1 MRERATLKSTLS
13 KTLTKPVEKESTMPI
28 YNAPLKDMDFILNDV
43 FNADEFWQ
51 SNENLAHID
60 MATANAILEEM
71 AKFSKNVILDLNRT
85 ADEEG
90 GAQFSNGVV
99 TTPTGFKDAFK
110 QFAEGGWVGLG
121 ASEEWGGQNMPKML
135 TVLADE
141 MIWSTNPSFMLYPLL
156 TVGAGMAINDRAS
169 QEQKETYLP
178 KFYTGEW
185 SGTMCLTEPHSGT
198 DLGIIKTK
206 AEPNE
211 DGSFNITGTKI
222 FITSGEHD
230 LCENII
236 HLVLAKTPNAPAGS
250 RGISLFIVP
259 KFHVNADGSVG
270 ERNAVSAGS
279 IEHKM
284 GIKGSATCV
293 MNFDGAKGYIVGKE
307 NEGLAAMFVMMNYER
322 LSMGIQGI
330 GAAEF
335 AYQNAAQYAT
345 DRLQG
350 RSATGVKSP
359 EKPADS
365 ILVHGDV
372 RRMLLNVRANNEAS
386 RAFAVYVGQQLDIT
400 KYSTDEAA
408 VKKANDRVALL
419 TPIAKAYLTDTAL
432 QATLEAQMCFGG
444 HGYIREWGMEQCIR
458 DLRISQIYE
467 GTNGV
472 QAIDLIGRKTTKC
485 NGAFIAEYIAEIRDF
500 AATMADSKVKSAA
513 LQVSDEVE
521 ALTQFIIEQSKTT
534 PDFSSS
540 VAVDYLHAVGL
551 LSFVYMFARIS
562 KAAAAKPES
571 FFQNKL
577 VLADFYV
584 EKVLPDLAAR
594 AQRIKAGS
602 ELIMQLSEEYFTAQS

>member
-1 MRERATLKSTLS
+1 
-13 KTLTKPVEKESTMPI
+13 MPI

-43 FNADEFWQ
+43 FKADEFWQ
-51 SNENLAHID
+51 ANENLAHVD

-71 AKFSKNVILDLNRT
+71 AKFSKNVILDLNRSS
-85 ADEEG
+85 DESG
-90 GAQFSNGVV
+90 GAEFNHGEVK
-99 TTPTGFKDAFK
+99 TPAGFKDAFK

-121 ASEEWGGQNMPKML
+121 ASEEFGGQGMPKML

-198 DLGIIKTK
+198 DLGLIKTK
-206 AEPNE
+206 AEPNA
-211 DGSFNITGTKI
+211 DGSFSISGTKI

-230 LCENII
+230 LSENII

-259 KFHVNADGSVG
+259 KFHVNADGSIG
-270 ERNAVSAGS
+270 ERNAVAAGS

-293 MNFDGAKGYIVGKE
+293 MNFDGAKGFIVGKE

-350 RSATGVKSP
+350 RSATGAQSP

-372 RRMLLNVRANNEAS
+372 RRMLLNIRANNEAS

-400 KYSTDEAA
+400 KFSTDEEA
-408 VKKANDRVALL
+408 VRKANDRVALL
-419 TPIAKAYLTDTAL
+419 TPIAKAYLTDKAL
-432 QATLEAQMCFGG
+432 DSALEAQMCFGG

-485 NGAFIAEYIAEIRDF
+485 SGAFIAEYIAEIREF
-500 AATMADSKVKSAA
+500 AASMSDSKVKAVA
-513 LQVSDEVE
+513 VQVCSDVE
-521 ALTQFIIEQSKTT
+521 GLTQFIVEQSKTA
-534 PDFSSS
+534 PDFSNA

-562 KAAAAKPES
+562 QAAAAKPEP
-571 FFQNKL
+571 FYQNKL
-577 VLADFYV
+577 VLADYYV
-584 EKVLPDLAAR
+584 AKVLPDLAAR
-594 AQRIKAGS
+594 AQRIKAGA
-602 ELIMQLSEEYFTAQS
+602 ELIMQLPAEYFTAQS

>member
-1 MRERATLKSTLS
+1 
-13 KTLTKPVEKESTMPI
+13 MPI
-28 YNAPLKDMDFILNDV
+28 YNAPLKDMEFILNDV
-43 FNADEFWQ
+43 FQAEQFWQ
-51 SNENLAHID
+51 DNEHLAHLD

-71 AKFSKNVILDLNRT
+71 AKFSKNVILDLNRP

-90 GAQFSNGVV
+90 GAQFSNGEVK
-99 TTPTGFKDAFK
+99 TPAGFKEAFK

-121 ASEEWGGQNMPKML
+121 APEEWGGQGMPKML
-135 TVLADE
+135 TVLTDE

-185 SGTMCLTEPHSGT
+185 SCTMCLTEPHSGT

-211 DGSFNITGTKI
+211 DGSYNITGTKI

-230 LCENII
+230 LSENII

-259 KFHVNADGSVG
+259 KFLVNADGSLG
-270 ERNAVSAGS
+270 ERNAVAAGS

-293 MNFDGAKGYIVGKE
+293 MNFDGAKGYMVGNE
-307 NEGLAAMFVMMNYER
+307 NEGLAGMFVMMNYER

-350 RSATGVKSP
+350 RASTGAKSP

-400 KYSTDEAA
+400 KYSTDPEA
-408 VKKANDRVALL
+408 VRKATDRVALL
-419 TPIAKAYLTDTAL
+419 TPIAKAYLTDKAL
-432 QATLEAQMCFGG
+432 DAALEAQMCFGG

-485 NGAFIAEYIAEIRDF
+485 KGAYIAEYIAEIREFAQSLDDALTIKKATLDTCQQLEDITNFIVEQSQQNPDF
-500 AATMADSKVKSAA
+500 ANS
-513 LQVSDEVE
+513 
-521 ALTQFIIEQSKTT
+521 I
-534 PDFSSS
+534 
-540 VAVDYLHAVGL
+540 AVDYLHAVGL
-551 LSFVYMFARIS
+551 LSFVYMYARIS
-562 KAAAAKPES
+562 KAASTKEES
-571 FFQNKL
+571 YFQNKL
-577 VLADFYV
+577 VLANYYIA
-584 EKVLPDLAAR
+584 KVLPDLSAR
-594 AQRIKAGS
+594 IQRIQAGA
-602 ELIMQLSEEYFTAQS
+602 ELVMQLPEEYFTAQA

>member
-1 MRERATLKSTLS
+1 
-13 KTLTKPVEKESTMPI
+13 MPI
-28 YNAPLKDMDFILNDV
+28 YNAPLKDMEFILNDV
-43 FNADEFWQ
+43 FQAEQFWQ
-51 SNENLAHID
+51 DNENLAHLD

-71 AKFSKNVILDLNRT
+71 AKFSKNVILDLNRP
-85 ADEEG
+85 ADEDG
-90 GAQFSNGVV
+90 GAQFSNGEVK
-99 TTPTGFKDAFK
+99 TPAGFKEAFK

-121 ASEEWGGQNMPKML
+121 APEEWGGQGMPKML

-206 AEPNE
+206 AEPNQ
-211 DGSFNITGTKI
+211 DGSYNIIGTKI

-230 LCENII
+230 LSENII

-259 KFHVNADGSVG
+259 KFLVNADGSLG
-270 ERNAVSAGS
+270 ERNAVAAGS

-293 MNFDGAKGYIVGKE
+293 MNFDGAKGYMVGNE
-307 NEGLAAMFVMMNYER
+307 NEGLAGMFVMMNYER

-350 RSATGVKSP
+350 RASTGAKSP

-400 KYSTDEAA
+400 KYSTDPEA
-408 VKKANDRVALL
+408 VRKATDRVALL
-419 TPIAKAYLTDTAL
+419 TPIAKAYLTDKAL
-432 QATLEAQMCFGG
+432 DAALEAQMCFGG

-485 NGAFIAEYIAEIRDF
+485 KGAYIAEYIAEIREFSQSLDDALTIKKATLDTCQQLEDITNFIVEQSQVNPDF
-500 AATMADSKVKSAA
+500 ANS
-513 LQVSDEVE
+513 
-521 ALTQFIIEQSKTT
+521 I
-534 PDFSSS
+534 
-540 VAVDYLHAVGL
+540 AVDYLHAVGL
-551 LSFVYMFARIS
+551 LSFVYMYARIS
-562 KAAAAKPES
+562 KAAATKEES
-571 FFQNKL
+571 YFQNKL
-577 VLADFYV
+577 VLANYYIA
-584 EKVLPDLAAR
+584 KVLPDLSAR
-594 AQRIKAGS
+594 IQRIQAGA
-602 ELIMQLSEEYFTAQS
+602 ELVMQLPEEYFTAQA

>member
-1 MRERATLKSTLS
+1 
-13 KTLTKPVEKESTMPI
+13 MPI
-28 YNAPLKDMDFILNDV
+28 YNAPLKDMEFILNEV
-43 FNADEFWQ
+43 FQAEQFWQ
-51 SNENLAHID
+51 DNENLAHLD

-71 AKFSKNVILDLNRT
+71 AKFSKNVILDLNRP

-90 GAQFSNGVV
+90 GAQFSNGEVK
-99 TTPTGFKDAFK
+99 TPAGFKEAFK

-121 ASEEWGGQNMPKML
+121 APEEWGGQGMPKML

-211 DGSFNITGTKI
+211 DGSYNITGTKI

-230 LCENII
+230 LSENII

-259 KFHVNADGSVG
+259 KFLVNADGSLG
-270 ERNAVSAGS
+270 ERNAVAAGS

-293 MNFDGAKGYIVGKE
+293 MNFDGAKGYMVGNE
-307 NEGLAAMFVMMNYER
+307 NEGLAGMFVMMNYER

-350 RSATGVKSP
+350 RASTGAKSP

-400 KYSTDEAA
+400 KYSTDPE
-408 VKKANDRVALL
+408 VVRKATDRVALL
-419 TPIAKAYLTDTAL
+419 TPIAKAYLTDKAL
-432 QATLEAQMCFGG
+432 DAALEAQMCFGG

-485 NGAFIAEYIAEIRDF
+485 KGAYIAEYIAEIRKFAEGLDDALTIKKATLNTCQRLEDITNFIVEQSQQNPDF
-500 AATMADSKVKSAA
+500 ANS
-513 LQVSDEVE
+513 
-521 ALTQFIIEQSKTT
+521 I
-534 PDFSSS
+534 
-540 VAVDYLHAVGL
+540 AVDYLHAVGL
-551 LSFVYMFARIS
+551 LSFVYMYARIS
-562 KAAAAKPES
+562 KAAATKEES
-571 FFQNKL
+571 YFQNKL
-577 VLADFYV
+577 VLANYYIA
-584 EKVLPDLAAR
+584 KVLPDLSAR
-594 AQRIKAGS
+594 IQRIQAGA
-602 ELIMQLSEEYFTAQS
+602 ELVMQLPEEYFTAQA

>member
-1 MRERATLKSTLS
+1 
-13 KTLTKPVEKESTMPI
+13 MPI

-43 FNADEFWQ
+43 FKAEEFWQ
-51 SNENLAHID
+51 SNENLAHLD

-71 AKFSKNVILDLNRT
+71 AKFSKNVILDLNRS
-85 ADEEG
+85 ADESG
-90 GAQFSNGVV
+90 GAEFNNGVV
-99 TTPTGFKDAFK
+99 TTPAGFKDAFN
-110 QFAEGGWVGLG
+110 QFARGGWIGLG
-121 ASEEWGGQNMPKML
+121 ANEEWGGQGMPKML

-178 KFYTGEW
+178 KMYTGEW

-211 DGSFNITGTKI
+211 DGSYNITGTKI

-230 LCENII
+230 LCDNII

-259 KFHVNADGSVG
+259 KFLVNADGSLG
-270 ERNAVSAGS
+270 ERNAVAAGS

-284 GIKGSATCV
+284 GIKGSSTCV
-293 MNFDGAKGYIVGKE
+293 MNFDGAKGFMVGKE
-307 NEGLAAMFVMMNYER
+307 NEGLAGMFVMMNYER
-322 LSMGIQGI
+322 LSMGIQGV
-330 GAAEF
+330 GASEY

-350 RSATGVKSP
+350 RATTGAKSP

-400 KYSTDEAA
+400 KYSTDAEA
-408 VKKANDRVALL
+408 VCKANDRVALL

-458 DLRISQIYE
+458 DLRIAQIYE

-485 NGAFIAEYIAEIRDF
+485 AGAFIAEYIAEIREF
-500 AATMADSKVKSAA
+500 ATTLDDQLSIKATTQKVC
-513 LQVSDEVE
+513 DELE
-521 ALTQFIIEQSKTT
+521 ALTTFIVEQSKLNS
-534 PDFSSS
+534 DFSNS

-551 LSFVYMFARIS
+551 LSFTYMYARIS
-562 KAAAAKPES
+562 QAAQQKTEV

-577 VLADFYV
+577 VLAQYFAA
-584 EKVLPDLAAR
+584 KVLPDLAAR
-594 AQRIKAGS
+594 TQRIHAGA
-602 ELIMQLSEEYFTAQS
+602 ELVMQLPEEYFTAQA

>member
-1 MRERATLKSTLS
+1 
-13 KTLTKPVEKESTMPI
+13 MPI
-28 YNAPLKDMDFILNDV
+28 YNAPLKDMEFILNDV
-43 FNADEFWQ
+43 FQAEQFWQ
-51 SNENLAHID
+51 DNENLAHLD

-71 AKFSKNVILDLNRT
+71 AKFSKNVILDLNRP

-90 GAQFSNGVV
+90 GAQFSNGEVK
-99 TTPTGFKDAFK
+99 TPAGFKEAFK

-121 ASEEWGGQNMPKML
+121 APEEWGGQGMPKML

-211 DGSFNITGTKI
+211 DGSYNIIGTKI

-230 LCENII
+230 LSENII

-259 KFHVNADGSVG
+259 KFLVNADGSLG
-270 ERNAVSAGS
+270 ERNAVAAGS

-293 MNFDGAKGYIVGKE
+293 MNFDGAKGYMVGNE
-307 NEGLAAMFVMMNYER
+307 NEGLAGMFVMMNYER

-350 RSATGVKSP
+350 RASTGAKSP

-400 KYSTDEAA
+400 KYSTDPEA
-408 VKKANDRVALL
+408 VRKATDRVALL
-419 TPIAKAYLTDTAL
+419 TPIAKAYLTDKAL
-432 QATLEAQMCFGG
+432 DAALEAQMCFGG

-485 NGAFIAEYIAEIRDF
+485 KGEYIAEYIAEIREFAQGLDDTLTIKKATLDTCQQLEDITNFIVEQSQQNPDF
-500 AATMADSKVKSAA
+500 ANS
-513 LQVSDEVE
+513 
-521 ALTQFIIEQSKTT
+521 I
-534 PDFSSS
+534 
-540 VAVDYLHAVGL
+540 AVDYLHAVGL
-551 LSFVYMFARIS
+551 LSFVYMYARIS
-562 KAAAAKPES
+562 KAAATKEES
-571 FFQNKL
+571 YFQNKL
-577 VLADFYV
+577 VLANYYIA
-584 EKVLPDLAAR
+584 KVLPDLSAR
-594 AQRIKAGS
+594 IQRIQAGA
-602 ELIMQLSEEYFTAQS
+602 ELVMQLPEEYFTAQA